1 MKLQLQ
7 NVGEATIVVKD
18 PEGYTDF
25 VAEVATGVTSSFDVS
40 TDLLQRIAPSLKE
53 LETLVKDAAGTVLI
67 GLRWSVLASDDID
80 DRAMGEGLAGLPSL
94 NELQATNYSTGGGAS
109 DVVASGTGMLGNQV
123 KATLT
128 SEIAAGTVGVDFEAV
143 APGAPGNAI
152 SVEFI
157 TPASTLLVSV
167 VANKITIRPA
177 SGGSTAADIATAVNA
192 EADALLLVQAS
203 EGTAGT
209 VNEAIA
215 EAFLDGGTGPGV
227 SLSLNGTACAITALS
242 DTEATFDIPTGISAD
257 GYIVPLEYRNGPH
270 VSRLSVPVVA

>member
-18 PEGYTDF
+18 PKGYTDF
-25 VAEVATGVTSSFDVS
+25 VAEVATSVTSSFDVS

-128 SEIAAGTVGVDFEAV
+128 SKIAAGTVGVDFEAV
-143 APGAPGNAI
+143 TPGAPGNAI
-152 SVEFI
+152 SVEFV

-177 SGGSTAADIATAVNA
+177 SGGSTAANIATAVNT

>member
-18 PEGYTDF
+18 PKGYTDF
-25 VAEVATGVTSSFDVS
+25 VAEVATSVTSSFDVS

-128 SEIAAGTVGVDFEAV
+128 SKIAAGTVGVDFEAV
-143 APGAPGNAI
+143 TPGAPGNAI
-152 SVEFI
+152 SVEFV

-177 SGGSTAADIATAVNA
+177 SGGSTAANIATAVNA